1 MYGVFMFIMTRFE
14 TLLNAYKN
22 DTLTPA
28 ELNELLLLLET
39 NDTALKD
46 SILNDLQQNVF
57 AGNTTA
63 TQRQRMFDNIIIA
76 TQTRRKARVVQLW
89 KRVAVA
95 AAILLLAG
103 AGTYLLIDR
112 KLDNGTAGTGISNN
126 MQQDV
131 MPGGNKAVLTLA
143 DGSTIVLDSARNGSL
158 AQQGNADV
166 IKKEDGQLIY
176 EQAEGASEKP
186 LAYNTLATPR
196 GGQYQLVLPDGSKV
210 WLNAASFIRYPV
222 AFTGNSREV
231 ELEGEGYFEIAT
243 LRLRSGQKM
252 PFHVKTKTQDVE
264 VLGTHFN
271 VNAYSDEVAVKTTLL
286 EGSVKV
292 NQLAID
298 NKQLAILKPGEQAV
312 LKNNSPL
319 TIDYSPNIDQV
330 MSWKNG
336 QFYFNN
342 TDVETIMRQMARWYD
357 VQVEYK
363 AHPADKYT
371 VSLSRNVPVSK
382 LLSYLELSGG
392 VKFKVEGKKV
402 IVM

>member
-1 MYGVFMFIMTRFE
+1 MTSFE
-14 TLLNAYKN
+14 SLLSAYRN

-28 ELNELLLLLET
+28 ELNELLQLLDD
-39 NDTALKD
+39 NDTVLKD
-46 SILNDLQQNVF
+46 SILNDLQRNAF

-63 TQRQRMFDNIIIA
+63 MQRQRMFDNIITA
-76 TQTRRKARVVQLW
+76 AQNQRKARVVQLW

-95 AAILLLAG
+95 AAIIVLAG
-103 AGTYLLIDR
+103 AGTYLLMNR
-112 KLDNGTAGTGISNN
+112 KPENTTAGTSNN
-126 MQQDV
+126 VKQDV

-143 DGSTIVLDSARNGSL
+143 DGSTIVLDSARNGSI
-158 AQQGNADV
+158 AQQGNANV
-166 IKKEDGQLIY
+166 IKQEDGQLIY
-176 EQAEGASEKP
+176 RQGENAGEKP

-210 WLNAASFIRYPV
+210 WLNAASSIRYPV
-222 AFTGNSREV
+222 AFTGDTREV
-231 ELEGEGYFEIAT
+231 EMEGEGYFEITKNAA
-243 LRLRSGQKM
+243 K

-271 VNAYSDEVAVKTTLL
+271 VNAYDDEDVVKTTLL

-292 NQLAID
+292 KAD
-298 NKQLAILKPGEQAV
+298 NSVVLKPGEQAE
-312 LKNNSPL
+312 LSGPNSQL
-319 TIDYSPNIDQV
+319 TTHHSPNIDQV

-336 QFYFNN
+336 QFYFSNI
-342 TDVETIMRQMARWYD
+342 DLETIMRQMARWYD

-363 AHPADKYT
+363 VHPADKYT

-392 VKFKVEGKKV
+392 VKFKIEGKKV

>member
-1 MYGVFMFIMTRFE
+1 MTRFE
-14 TLLNAYKN
+14 SLLSAYRN

-28 ELNELLLLLET
+28 ELNELLQLLNE
-39 NDTALKD
+39 NEPVLKD
-46 SILNDLQQNVF
+46 SILNDLQRNAF

-63 TQRQRMFDNIIIA
+63 MQRQRMFDNIITA
-76 TQTRRKARVVQLW
+76 AQRQQKARVVQLW

-95 AAILLLAG
+95 AAIVVLAG
-103 AGTYLLIDR
+103 AGTYLLMNR
-112 KLDNGTAGTGISNN
+112 KAENTTAGTSNN
-126 MQQDV
+126 VRQDV

-143 DGSTIVLDSARNGSL
+143 DGSAIVLDSARNGSI
-158 AQQGNADV
+158 AQQGNANV
-166 IKKEDGQLIY
+166 IKQEDGQLIY
-176 EQAEGASEKP
+176 RQGENAGEKP

-210 WLNAASFIRYPV
+210 WLNAASSIRYPV
-222 AFTGNSREV
+222 AFTGDTREV
-231 ELEGEGYFEIAT
+231 EMEGEGYFEITRNAA
-243 LRLRSGQKM
+243 K

-271 VNAYSDEVAVKTTLL
+271 VNDYNDEASTKTTLL

-292 NQLAID
+292 NQLA
-298 NKQLAILKPGEQAV
+298 NKNREVILKPGEQAIGDCRLPV
-312 LKNNSPL
+312 ADCRL
-319 TIDYSPNIDQV
+319 TIDHSPNIDQV

-336 QFYFNN
+336 QFYFSNA
-342 TDVETIMRQMARWYD
+342 DIESIMRQMARWYD

-363 AHPADKYT
+363 VHPADKYT

-392 VKFKVEGKKV
+392 VKFKIDGRKI